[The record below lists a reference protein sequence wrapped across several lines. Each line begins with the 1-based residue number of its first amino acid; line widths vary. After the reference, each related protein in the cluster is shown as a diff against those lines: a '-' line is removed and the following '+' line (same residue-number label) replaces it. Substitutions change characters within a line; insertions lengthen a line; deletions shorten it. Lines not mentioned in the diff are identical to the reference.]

1 MKNLHSLV
9 VLRFLIAFIFL
20 THGAHRI
27 YAGTVD
33 DFGEKFLGAVVGLG
47 VLGLPTA
54 WLITLME
61 FVCAALLVANFAVRW
76 AALWLMFVIIMGI
89 FLVHLP
95 NGWFVVGAGSNG
107 IEYSV
112 LILAALLAVAFP
124 NGFEKQ
130 KL

>member
-124 NGFEKQ
+124 NGFEK
-130 KL
+130 